1 MYESARAVKFLHN
14 GGLSGFKLFHR
25 DIQSA
30 NIYLTNDYNARL
42 MDCGLARL
50 LPIDN
55 STSMTAKVMNYF
67 PDRQV
72 FGTPGYMS
80 PEYEQCADSSL
91 YEAAYDVYSVGVV
104 MMELIL
110 GCSINSRRSRGQ
122 TEDFDESRRCVEER
136 QGNRF
141 PNTLEELKKRRCVE
155 ERQGNR
161 FPNTLEELKKQADA
175 CIQWNPK
182 SLDLIC
188 KAALLCV
195 TPTNLG
201 SMTIND
207 LVSQLSDAIHLNPE

>member
-1 MYESARAVKFLHN
+1 M
-14 GGLSGFKLFHR
+14 
-25 DIQSA
+25 
-30 NIYLTNDYNARL
+30 
-42 MDCGLARL
+42 C
-50 LPIDN
+50 
-55 STSMTAKVMNYF
+55 
-67 PDRQV
+67 
-72 FGTPGYMS
+72 

-104 MMELIL
+104 MMELIS
-110 GCSINSRRSRGQ
+110 GCSINSRTSRGQ

-136 QGNRF
+136 Q
-141 PNTLEELKKRRCVE
+141 E
-155 ERQGNR
+155 NR

-201 SMTIND
+201 RMTMND
-207 LVSQLSDAIHLNPE
+207 LVSQLNDAVDLNSRIEFLRTRTHACAATRCVFCYCEIATMKCDEGHAVCPFCIEVKILDRQSCQQVCPIDNCSSDHEYLSGYISPDILKDYVQNRFENATDTKHI